1 MYNNLLAHKL
11 KALRKNQNMNQD
23 DVAAELGIARQTY
36 SNYETGKRVPNSE
49 TLSKIADLYH
59 ISVVE
64 LLSPAVTG
72 ADPKI
77 YENAMD
83 FLDAQELDEYLEY
96 TRRAANKQRMSVL
109 SHYEKQL
116 IYYFEQLSQDDKE
129 EIIELA
135 KLKNRRRKNKNHKA

>member
-36 SNYETGKRVPNSE
+36 SNYETAKRIPNSE
-49 TLSKIADLYH
+49 MLSKIADLYN

-72 ADPKI
+72 TDSDI

-83 FLDAQELDEYLEY
+83 FLDAKELDEYLEY
-96 TRRAANKQRMSVL
+96 TKRASNKQRMSVL

-135 KLKNRRRKNKNHKA
+135 KLKNRRRKNKKS

>member
-11 KALRKNQNMNQD
+11 KALRKNFNMNQD
-23 DVAAELGIARQTY
+23 DVAAELGIVRQTY

-49 TLSKIADLYH
+49 MLSKIAELYH
-59 ISVVE
+59 ISVAE

-72 ADPKI
+72 TKSQA
-77 YENAMD
+77 YENSED
-83 FLDAQELDEYLEY
+83 YLDAQELDDYLEY
-96 TRRAANKQRMSVL
+96 TERASNRQRMSVL

-135 KLKNRRRKNKNHKA
+135 KLKNRRRKNKK